1 MSHSGLLIAQLAN
14 RAVVPGF
21 LLLMA
26 LLPGSVVAAQFI
38 DIEIDSATYRV
49 ELARTP
55 AERRQGLMMRQSLDR
70 FSGMLLVYPK
80 LRDHRI
86 WMKNML
92 IPLRVYWID
101 SDFNVVGTR
110 RLEPCLQDP
119 CPVYS
124 VSQRS
129 LYVLELSDH
138 GHNLKPGDR
147 IDGLTDL

>member
-1 MSHSGLLIAQLAN
+1 MSHSGFLIAQITN
-14 RAVVPGF
+14 RALVSGF
-21 LLLMA
+21 LLFIT
-26 LLPGSVVAAQFI
+26 LLPGTGLAAQFVE
-38 DIEIDSATYRV
+38 IEIDSTTYQV

-55 AERRQGLMMRQSLDR
+55 AERRKGLMKRQSLDR
-70 FSGMLLVYPK
+70 FNGMLLVYPK
-80 LRDHRI
+80 LGDHRI
-86 WMKNML
+86 WMRNMQ

-124 VSQRS
+124 VSQPS

-138 GHNLKPGDR
+138 GHDLKPGDR
-147 IDGLTDL
+147 IEGLTDL

>member
-1 MSHSGLLIAQLAN
+1 MVS
-14 RAVVPGF
+14 GF
-21 LLLMA
+21 LLFIA
-26 LLPGSVVAAQFI
+26 LLPGIGLAAQFV
-38 DIEIDSATYRV
+38 DIEIASATYRV

-55 AERRQGLMMRQSLDR
+55 AERRKGLMMRQDLDR
-70 FSGMLLVYPK
+70 FNGLLLVYPK
-80 LRDHRI
+80 PGDHRI

-124 VSQRS
+124 VSQWSR
-129 LYVLELSDH
+129 YVLELSDH
-138 GHNLKPGDR
+138 GHDLKPGDR
-147 IDGLTDL
+147 IDGLRDL